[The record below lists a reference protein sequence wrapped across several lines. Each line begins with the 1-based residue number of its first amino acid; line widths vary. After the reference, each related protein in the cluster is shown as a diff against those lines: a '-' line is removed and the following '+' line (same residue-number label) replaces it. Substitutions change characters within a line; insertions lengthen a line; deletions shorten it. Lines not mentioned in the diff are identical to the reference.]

1 MAQQG
6 TMENTFR
13 LPVDTVPVSK
23 VKNNTDAILQ
33 SKFGNMAYEP
43 RSTAL
48 LLKEATDEIAK
59 AVKKDIPPRFKYAVQ
74 CTLNEKLGQAIFS
87 GSMCLWDAE
96 HDNYITTQYETPTF
110 IVIVVIFCSLLE

>member
-6 TMENTFR
+6 VMENTFR
-13 LPVDTVPVSK
+13 FPTDTVPVSK
-23 VKNNTDAILQ
+23 VKNETDAILH
-33 SKFGNMAYEP
+33 SKFGDVPYEP

-59 AVKKDIPPRFKYAVQ
+59 SLKKTIPQRFKFAVQ
-74 CTLNEKLGQAIFS
+74 CNLCEKIGQAIFS

-96 HDNYITTQYETPTF
+96 HDNYITTTYETPTF
-110 IVIVVIFCSLLE
+110 IAIVVIFCSLLE